1 MTNWNDILK
10 NSTIDSNKPRKI
22 KEGKALILEVL
33 EDLKEDISTERLKSE
48 ESVEKYGDLRAVKGF
63 RADVDSR
70 LKDIMGLVSRLP

>member
-10 NSTIDSNKPRKI
+10 NR
-22 KEGKALILEVL
+22 KEGKALLLEVL

-48 ESVEKYGDLRAVKGF
+48 ESIERYGDLRAVKGF

-70 LKDIMGLVSRLP
+70 LANIVDYVNRKIP

>member
-10 NSTIDSNKPRKI
+10 NR

-33 EDLKEDISTERLKSE
+33 EGLKEDISHERLKSE
-48 ESVEKYGDLRAVKGF
+48 ESIEKYGDFRAAKGF